1 MADFLTEMMRAANKV
16 AKAQAQAAR
25 QAERERAAAER
36 KAEQAL
42 KQLER
47 ARETERKRSEKE
59 AKEAHVA
66 AKMAEVDELNR
77 ELEEKYEE
85 IDGLLSATLEVDDYV
100 DLDALRVQIEHPPF
114 DRVDLESPVSPS
126 EVPPD
131 PPEPLYIEPPPPAKI
146 DRLLGGKRQEK
157 ALEKAKAR
165 HEAALEEWRKRIA
178 QLELERKS
186 ALEEHRRAE
195 AKRLQE
201 LKVEKERYTKEC
213 AAREAEAASMNAE
226 IDKFIADLGYGTVE
240 AVQRYIAIVLENSVY
255 PEHFPVTH
263 DFSFEPA
270 TAELKLRVLV
280 PPPENLASIKAYKY
294 TKTSDEI
301 SSTNLSQKAQK
312 DRYAGAMH
320 QVALRSIHEVFE
332 ADRRELI
339 HTISLEVGTET
350 LHPATGLEA
359 FIPFVAV
366 GCERSAFQEFDLSA
380 IVPLATLEH
389 LGAALSKNPFGLVAA
404 DTKGVRRT

>member
-25 QAERERAAAER
+25 QAERERVAAER
-36 KAEQAL
+36 KAEQAR

-47 ARETERKRSEKE
+47 AREADRKRLEKE

-66 AKMAEVDELNR
+66 ARMAEVDELNR
-77 ELEEKYEE
+77 ELENKCEE
-85 IDGLLSATLEVDDYV
+85 IDGLLNATLEVDDYV
-100 DLDALRVQIEHPPF
+100 DLEALRVKVDHPPF
-114 DRVDLESPVSPS
+114 DRVDLEAPASPR

-131 PPEPLYIEPPPPAKI
+131 PPEPVFIEPPPPARI
-146 DRLLGGKRQEK
+146 DRLLGGKRQLKAEEK
-157 ALEKAKAR
+157 ARAR
-165 HEAALEEWRKRIA
+165 HEEALKEWREKIA
-178 QLELERKS
+178 QLESARKS
-186 ALEEHRRAE
+186 AIQEHKRAE
-195 AKRLQE
+195 ARRLKE
-201 LKVEKERYTKEC
+201 LEVAKERYAKEC

-240 AVQRYIAIVLENSVY
+240 AVQKYVEIVLANSTY
-255 PEHFPVTH
+255 PDHFPITH
-263 DFSFEPA
+263 DFSFAPA
-270 TAELKLRVLV
+270 TAELKLKVLV
-280 PPPENLASIKAYKY
+280 PPPEELSSIKAYKY

-301 SSTNLSQKAQK
+301 SSTTLSQKAQK
-312 DRYAGAMH
+312 DRYQGAVH

-339 HTISLEVGTET
+339 QTISLEVGTET

-366 GCERSAFQEFDLSA
+366 ACERAAFQEFDLSA